1 MVEVPK
7 GRRGEGIEK
16 KKTTHDANAQTAEA
30 ALAYLSDTSRLSREK
45 QWIPIYPLHLSHS
58 LSHPPTA
65 VRSQREIQIE
75 IQGEVRNSH
84 ALLLVKHSCG

>member
-30 ALAYLSDTSRLSREK
+30 ALAYLLDTSRLSREK
-45 QWIPIYPLHLSHS
+45 QWIPIYPLHLSPLS
-58 LSHPPTA
+58 LSPTD
-65 VRSQREIQIE
+65 
-75 IQGEVRNSH
+75 
-84 ALLLVKHSCG
+84 SCEKPA